1 LDYSYFAVIGKSTL
15 LHPALLNKKKGG
27 IEEDDETDTHKEK
40 TILEREK
47 PCLEKNKKQNGGM
60 SIPYRL
66 YETRQQNI
74 ILNLPLLLNFI
85 EHNTVVD
92 AGQQQQQL
100 QILLKHSTK
109 L

>member
-1 LDYSYFAVIGKSTL
+1 MKN
-15 LHPALLNKKKGG
+15 PAWK
-27 IEEDDETDTHKEK
+27 
-40 TILEREK
+40 
-47 PCLEKNKKQNGGM
+47 KNKKQNGGM

-85 EHNTVVD
+85 EHNTAVD

>member
-1 LDYSYFAVIGKSTL
+1 
-15 LHPALLNKKKGG
+15 
-27 IEEDDETDTHKEK
+27 
-40 TILEREK
+40 
-47 PCLEKNKKQNGGM
+47 LEKNKKQNGGM